1 MRRDLRT
8 EELYLRINELFDEV
22 VSLRVQ
28 IAKRDESIS
37 GEISEVVQ
45 ENQTLRERL
54 KDANHE
60 ILKRG
65 VRIQDLEDQ
74 IERMDKE
81 ASK

>member
-1 MRRDLRT
+1 MQRDLRT
-8 EELYLRINELFDEV
+8 EELYMRINDLFDEV

-28 IAKRDESIS
+28 IAKRDDAINAD
-37 GEISEVVQ
+37 ISEVVQ
-45 ENQTLRERL
+45 ENGILRERL

-74 IERMDKE
+74 IERMDKG
-81 ASK
+81 AAK